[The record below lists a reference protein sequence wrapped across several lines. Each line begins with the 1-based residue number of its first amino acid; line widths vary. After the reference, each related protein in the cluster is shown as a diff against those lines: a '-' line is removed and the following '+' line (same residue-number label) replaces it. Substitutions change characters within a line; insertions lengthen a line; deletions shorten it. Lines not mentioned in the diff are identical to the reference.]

1 MFDTVVNLDK
11 VVKHD
16 SNSSMAGVR
25 QFDEDD
31 ALDRVLAV
39 FWRKGYGATS
49 MQDLSEATGV
59 LRGSLYNAY
68 GGKEAMF
75 LAVFDRYKA
84 RYLGDTSKAL
94 DQIDIEVA
102 LRDFFAFSI
111 RSMTT
116 GKPSRG
122 CLTTKTATDE
132 SADSADIH
140 AALEGLIDDL
150 ESLLLKRFERD
161 DARERLRLPPAE
173 AARLVVTMTRGIV
186 VMERIH
192 GDATKLKATASTL
205 IELLL
210 GPDPTHIKGS
220 GPRPRPLHRG

>member
-1 MFDTVVNLDK
+1 MY
-11 VVKHD
+11 VKD
-16 SNSSMAGVR
+16 VSNSPMAGVR
-25 QFDEDD
+25 QFDEDE
-31 ALDRVLAV
+31 ALERVLAV

-49 MQDLSEATGV
+49 MQDLAEATGV

-84 RYLGDTSKAL
+84 RYLADAAKAL
-94 DQIDIEVA
+94 DKPDIETA
-102 LRDFFAFSI
+102 LTDFFAFSI

-132 SADSADIH
+132 SADSAEIH
-140 AALEGLIDDL
+140 AALG
-150 ESLLLKRFERD
+150 SLLDGLEELLQQRFARD
-161 DARERLRLPPAE
+161 DAHGRLQLPPAQ

-192 GDATKLKATASTL
+192 GDAAKLRATASAL
-205 IELLL
+205 VKVLLHA
-210 GPDPTHIKGS
+210 P
-220 GPRPRPLHRG
+220 

>member
-1 MFDTVVNLDK
+1 MFGTVVKLDI
-11 VVKHD
+11 VVKQE

-49 MQDLSEATGV
+49 MQDLAEATGV

-68 GGKEAMF
+68 GGKESMF

-84 RYLGDTSKAL
+84 RYLASASKAL
-94 DQIDIEVA
+94 DKPDIETA

-132 SADSADIH
+132 SADSAEIH
-140 AALEGLIDDL
+140 AALEGLLDGL
-150 ESLLLKRFERD
+150 ERLLQQRFERD
-161 DARERLRLPPAE
+161 DARDRLRLSPAE
-173 AARLVVTMTRGIV
+173 AAQLVVTMTRGIV

-192 GDATKLKATASTL
+192 GDAAKLRASASAL
-205 IELLL
+205 IKLLL
-210 GPDPTHIKGS
+210 
-220 GPRPRPLHRG
+220 LHRD